1 VNRKINRKALAPR
14 QHTQSCRLSQA
25 SRAANLAASPRA
37 EVFSLGHP
45 SLVSS
50 LPQLAGAG
58 RREAIGLSLNLHC
71 SATWHYDGA
80 RASFE
85 RLIIRFSEAVNRKAY
100 ILHNSPEI
108 ARACAAAQHV

>member
-1 VNRKINRKALAPR
+1 MMTMIVIIVTCTAAPR
-14 QHTQSCRLSQA
+14 GTVTA
-25 SRAANLAASPRA
+25 
-37 EVFSLGHP
+37 
-45 SLVSS
+45 
-50 LPQLAGAG
+50 
-58 RREAIGLSLNLHC
+58 
-71 SATWHYDGA
+71 A